1 MTTPSAWRG
10 SARRRRGLD
19 GSAAR
24 ARCPEMSSTR
34 ATALALIAQY
44 GGDAETIAMLRAAEY
59 AALGDLQG
67 LADWDA
73 IIADIRRLDQEGPGA
88 AALN

>member
-1 MTTPSAWRG
+1 MCPSAWRG
-10 SARRRRGLD
+10 STLQHRRLD
-19 GSAAR
+19 RPAVRTRSQPMSA
-24 ARCPEMSSTR
+24 TR
-34 ATALALIAQY
+34 TTALALIAQY

-59 AALGDLQG
+59 AALGDVQG

-73 IIADIRRLDQEGPGA
+73 IIADIQRLDLEGPGA

>member
-1 MTTPSAWRG
+1 MSPSAWRG
-10 SARRRRGLD
+10 SALHQRGLD
-19 GSAAR
+19 RSGVRTRST
-24 ARCPEMSSTR
+24 PMSSTR
-34 ATALALIAQY
+34 TTALALIAQY

-59 AALGDLQG
+59 AAMGDVQG

-73 IIADIRRLDQEGPGA
+73 IIADIQRLDLEGPGA